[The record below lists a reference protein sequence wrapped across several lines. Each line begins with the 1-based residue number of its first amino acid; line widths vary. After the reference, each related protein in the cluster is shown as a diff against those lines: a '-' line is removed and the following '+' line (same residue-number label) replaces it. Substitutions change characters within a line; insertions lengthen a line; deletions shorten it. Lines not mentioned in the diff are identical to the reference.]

1 MPTLSFDDLIPVGQA
16 NQASG
21 LSFDDLIP
29 QAPTEQPKPAYEP
42 IARIPG
48 GARISRGGVVPT
60 AEEVQARHEVADA
73 VVRGATQG
81 VTFGA
86 GDEIYGGAVGAKSWV
101 SGNGYLDTYE
111 QARDENRAL
120 NAAAEGA
127 HPWAYG
133 GAKLAGNAAAVI
145 PLGTTAVG
153 ARVLGATGGL
163 VGRTLMGGGSGAA
176 LGAIQGF
183 NEGEGSLEDRGEN
196 ALWGAAVGGA
206 GGAIA
211 APVGALAGTVV
222 RWGGD
227 VLSDRVA
234 AIPGINRAAGRMF
247 AEDVAAT
254 GLPQIQARLNELG
267 PDAMLLEA
275 SPTLQGRAMG
285 FATQP
290 NTREMVVAPLEAR
303 NAGTNARLAA
313 EINQNFGAA
322 PVPSQ
327 IEAGLQASRDALS
340 PAYTRVLQGASAV
353 DTSGLAQSL
362 EVAAVNTR
370 GPAQRAAQQV
380 RQMLDVTGAPGMLDP
395 NPATLLNTRH
405 AIDGM
410 LTSETDTNVIRVLG
424 DARRAVDAELA
435 AKVPGIKDVD
445 AQFQELARQSGA
457 LQRGSQLLDSGKTA
471 IRPQELA
478 QELTEAAQPQGTLI
492 GPSAGPLRIRE
503 GARADLDR
511 VLGTNANDLAAVQ
524 RYVKGE
530 GDWNREK
537 LAQIF
542 GADEAARVL
551 GAVDREAAFRDA
563 WYNVVKGPQTAQ
575 RNAAAR
581 GVEPRGQSAGP
592 TDVGTAIATTVG
604 GAQGAATAYGLKAVN
619 AGGRA
624 ILRAADEAR
633 NADYARLLTMGAGS
647 PRDAVIQALMQ
658 RQGIQETAQA
668 LSPAADRVV
677 QALIAAQTRQSGT
690 DARRALLP
698 LLGR

>member
-1 MPTLSFDDLIPVGQA
+1 MAPRFNGIPVSEDESKGPRFQ
-16 NQASG
+16 G
-21 LSFDDLIP
+21 LP
-29 QAPTEQPKPAYEP
+29 VEEPAEQPKAAYAP

-60 AEEVQARHEVADA
+60 AEDVKARNGVADA
-73 VVRGATQG
+73 TVRGTTQG

-86 GDEIYGGAVGAKSWV
+86 GDEIYGSITGAGSWIT
-101 SGNGYLDTYE
+101 GNGYLDAYE
-111 QARDENRAL
+111 QARDENRAA
-120 NAAAEGA
+120 NAAAEEA

-133 GAKLAGNAAAVI
+133 AGKLAGNAAIVA
-145 PLGTTAVG
+145 PLGATALG
-153 ARVLGATGGL
+153 ARALGATGTMA
-163 VGRTLMGGGSGAA
+163 GRTLMGGTSGAV
-176 LGAIQGF
+176 LGGVQGF
-183 NEGEGSLEDRGEN
+183 NEGEGTVSDKAEDL
-196 ALWGAAVGGA
+196 LWGAGVGGI

-227 VLSDRVA
+227 AIADRVA
-234 AIPGINRAAGRMF
+234 AIPGVNKAAGRMF
-247 AEDVAAT
+247 SDDVAAT

-267 PDAMLLEA
+267 PDAMLLDA

-290 NTREMVVAPLEAR
+290 NTREIVVAPLEAR
-303 NAGTNARLAA
+303 NAGTNARLAN
-313 EINQNFGAA
+313 EINQNFGPA
-322 PVPSQ
+322 PIPSQ

-362 EVAAVNTR
+362 EVAAINTR

-380 RQMLDVTGAPGMLDP
+380 RQMLDVTGAPGTLDP

-410 LTSETDTNVIRVLG
+410 LTSETDTNVLRVLG

-471 IRPQELA
+471 IRPRELA

-581 GVEPRGQSAGP
+581 GVEPRGQTAGP

-624 ILRAADEAR
+624 ILRATDEAR

-647 PRDAVIQALMQ
+647 PRDAVIEALMQ
-658 RQGIQETAQA
+658 RQGIRDTAQA
-668 LSPAADRVV
+668 ISPHIDRVT
-677 QALIAAQTRQSGT
+677 QALLAAQTRQSGT
-690 DARRALLP
+690 DLRRVLMP
-698 LLGR
+698 LLAP